1 MRAPS
6 CAFNIDESRA
16 VPTMNNHR
24 DVPPDP
30 TLEST
35 VAPTHDES
43 ELSPAQLPKFVESAE
58 SIEDRPPSYW
68 WAVVYAEEINN
79 LWLSFSYIHV
89 TQADIEEDTQPPSVP
104 LYADPQ
110 QRYRRYQAG
119 LPQDQPQFVEDMTP
133 DWPTAIA
140 PVLESL
146 NKWGNELDPSQPQQ
160 VVAQFQHYV
169 PEFTPLGVAYLTLHL
184 MMPDT
189 IPELHDIWID
199 TNSIDQ
205 FTRKCQGVVLSFD
218 PDAQPLIELW
228 RDETI
233 PDQAIFRWLEDMLD
247 IWQGLEPWGCSASL
261 IVEDN
266 ICVRPDR
273 TLYLRQLCFDS
284 LPAPTPALVEQPM
297 GLRRVIPEQQL
308 PLVKTWQK
316 LFELTTPRRQASFSP
331 LLACLASQPVT
342 TIADLQ
348 NLLDELAETLQSEL
362 LLSLDTEVP
371 EAMGSIHDDRTTR
384 DVAIA
389 DFDEDDMA
397 DLDGETGDL
406 DFPAEDSDVLIT
418 IDELEDATAADDA
431 PTAVLPQQVVSLEVV
446 GHTDTGRERHHNE
459 DFFLIHNRQKQW
471 FTSSGQQVQAEG
483 LYIVC
488 DGMGG
493 HAEGEVASS
502 LAAKTLCDYFEEFW
516 PWQSPLPD
524 ANLFREG
531 ILRANQAIFDVNE
544 DKSKT
549 GSGRMGTTLI
559 AALVQG
565 SMIRIGHVGD
575 SRVYRFS
582 KRLGLEQITVDH
594 EVGQRFIQQ
603 GVEPEIAYGR
613 ADAYQLTQALGPRN
627 SNALSPDIYDIEV
640 HEDTLLLLCSD
651 GLTDNR
657 CLESHVVSH
666 ILPLLDF
673 KADLRQGVYQLVQLG
688 NEYNGHDN
696 LTVVAARLKLR
707 SQLNYLF

>member
-1 MRAPS
+1 
-6 CAFNIDESRA
+6 
-16 VPTMNNHR
+16 MNNNR
-24 DVPPDP
+24 DVPTEP

-35 VAPTHDES
+35 AES
-43 ELSPAQLPKFVESAE
+43 MAAESMAIKSGLGQSQGDPEQSASPSTESADINQDIDP
-58 SIEDRPPSYW
+58 STADHPPSYW
-68 WAVVYAEEINN
+68 WAVIYPDEVNN
-79 LWLSFSYIHV
+79 FWLSCAQGSITEEV
-89 TQADIEEDTQPPSVP
+89 DIEEDTQPPSTP

-119 LPQDQPQFVEDMTP
+119 LPEDQPQFVEDMTP

-146 NKWGNELDPSQPQQ
+146 SHWGHELDPHQPKQIIE
-160 VVAQFQHYV
+160 QFQHHI
-169 PEFTPLGVAYLTLHL
+169 PEFSPLGVAYLTLHL
-184 MMPDT
+184 LMPET
-189 IPELHDIWID
+189 IPELHDIWAD
-199 TNSIDQ
+199 HHSVDKLTG
-205 FTRKCQGVVLSFD
+205 KCQGVVLGFD
-218 PDAQPLIELW
+218 PQAQPLSELW

-233 PDQAIFRWLEDMLD
+233 PDQAIFRWLEDMLE

-261 IVEDN
+261 IIEDN

-273 TLYLRQLCFDS
+273 TLYLRQLSFDPIPE
-284 LPAPTPALVEQPM
+284 PAPELIEQAI
-297 GLRRVIPEQQL
+297 GVRRVVPEQKL
-308 PLVKTWQK
+308 PLVNAWQK
-316 LFELTTPRRQASFSP
+316 LFELTTPRRQASFAP
-331 LLACLASQPVT
+331 LLACLASQPAT
-342 TIADLQ
+342 SILDLQ
-348 NLLDELAETLQSEL
+348 NLLDNLAETLQSDL
-362 LLSLDTEVP
+362 LLSLDSEMGAGDMDEIIDEIDTED
-371 EAMGSIHDDRTTR
+371 G
-384 DVAIA
+384 
-389 DFDEDDMA
+389 A
-397 DLDGETGDL
+397 DLGEVTGDL
-406 DFPAEDSDVLIT
+406 LDEPELDMLT
-418 IDELEDATAADDA
+418 MDELEDATAADDA
-431 PTAVLPQQVVSLEVV
+431 PTAVLPKQVVCLEVV
-446 GHTDTGRERHHNE
+446 GYTDTGRERHHNE

-502 LAAKTLCDYFEEFW
+502 LAAKTLCDYFEEYW

-524 ANLFREG
+524 ATLFKEG
-531 ILRANQAIFDVNE
+531 ILRANQAIFSVNE

-613 ADAYQLTQALGPRN
+613 PDAYQLTQALGPRN
-627 SNALSPDIYDIEV
+627 SNALSPDVYDIEV

-666 ILPLLDF
+666 ILPMLDF
-673 KADLRQGVYQLVQLG
+673 KADLRQGVYQLIQLG
-688 NEYNGHDN
+688 NEFNGHDN
-696 LTVVAARLKLR
+696 LTIVAARMKLR

>member
-1 MRAPS
+1 
-6 CAFNIDESRA
+6 
-16 VPTMNNHR
+16 MNNNR
-24 DVPPDP
+24 DVPTEP

-35 VAPTHDES
+35 AAES
-43 ELSPAQLPKFVESAE
+43 MAAQSQYDTEQSPEQSALESTESADVDQ
-58 SIEDRPPSYW
+58 SPEDNPPSYW
-68 WAVVYAEEINN
+68 WTVIYPDEVNNFWLNCAHRGVTEVEI
-79 LWLSFSYIHV
+79 
-89 TQADIEEDTQPPSVP
+89 DEDTQPPSTP

-119 LPQDQPQFVEDMTP
+119 LPEDQPQFVEDMTP

-146 NKWGNELDPSQPQQ
+146 SQWGHELDPSEPEQIIK
-160 VVAQFQHYV
+160 QFQCYV
-169 PEFTPLGVAYLTLHL
+169 PEFSPLGVAYLTLHL
-184 MMPDT
+184 LMPET
-189 IPELHDIWID
+189 IPELHDIWTD
-199 TNSIDQ
+199 NHSIDKL
-205 FTRKCQGVVLSFD
+205 TGKCQGVALGFD
-218 PDAQPLIELW
+218 PQAQPLSQLW

-233 PDQAIFRWLEDMLD
+233 PDQAIFRWLEDMLE

-261 IVEDN
+261 IIEDN
-266 ICVRPDR
+266 ICVRSDR
-273 TLYLRQLCFDS
+273 TLYLRQLSFDPIS
-284 LPAPTPALVEQPM
+284 DPTPEFVEQVI
-297 GLRRVIPEQQL
+297 GVRRIVPEQQL
-308 PLVKTWQK
+308 PLVKAWQK
-316 LFELTTPRRQASFSP
+316 LFELTTPRRQTSFSP

-342 TIADLQ
+342 SILELQ
-348 NLLDELAETLQSEL
+348 NLLDDLAETLQSDL
-362 LLSLDTEVP
+362 LLSLDTEIG
-371 EAMGSIHDDRTTR
+371 EDMGAR
-384 DVAIA
+384 DTNEIIDERDEIDGGDGA
-389 DFDEDDMA
+389 DIEDD
-397 DLDGETGDL
+397 TGDISP
-406 DFPAEDSDVLIT
+406 DEEDMGILT
-418 IDELEDATAADDA
+418 MDELEDATAADDA
-431 PTAVLPQQVVSLEVV
+431 PTAVLPKQVVCLEVF

-524 ANLFREG
+524 ATLFREG
-531 ILRANQAIFDVNE
+531 ILRANQAIFSVNE

-613 ADAYQLTQALGPRN
+613 PDAYQLTQALGPRN
-627 SNALSPDIYDIEV
+627 SNALSPDVYDIEV

-666 ILPLLDF
+666 ILPMLDF

-688 NEYNGHDN
+688 NEFNGHDN
-696 LTVVAARLKLR
+696 LTVIAARMKLR